1 MGLPVAWL
9 AGQLDPLLRVYG
21 TPGEALLLA
30 ACISSG
36 AALYAAVSLAFHS
49 DEILALWHLVHR

>member
-9 AGQLDPLLRVYG
+9 AGQLDPLLRAYG